1 MTTGAPVSYVSNRVP
16 HDYEDQLP
24 TALGYQH
31 CANAHATAQRRV
43 AFRIPVNQGGARVNL
58 GLPRRSRRAKC
69 LDTRSMSLL
78 DGIHKDLEG
87 SELSD
92 LEKAR
97 VETEDDARF
106 LMSDAMLQGQDAS
119 SQRLDLECDG
129 ASLFTL
135 PFKEAIKTIA

>member
-1 MTTGAPVSYVSNRVP
+1 
-16 HDYEDQLP
+16 
-24 TALGYQH
+24 
-31 CANAHATAQRRV
+31 
-43 AFRIPVNQGGARVNL
+43 
-58 GLPRRSRRAKC
+58 
-69 LDTRSMSLL
+69 MSLL

-119 SQRLDLECDG
+119 SQRLDLEC
-129 ASLFTL
+129 
-135 PFKEAIKTIA
+135 